1 MLLPVGGG
9 AGRGHAGQ
17 LQAPLLEA
25 ERVSAC
31 SLGLSSLQ
39 PFALPSN
46 VVRHTTLRPS
56 LNAGCFEWEG
66 NGY

>member
-1 MLLPVGGG
+1 MLLTEGGG
-9 AGRGHAGQ
+9 EGKGHAGQ

-39 PFALPSN
+39 PFAVAPAML
-46 VVRHTTLRPS
+46 
-56 LNAGCFEWEG
+56 
-66 NGY
+66 